1 MSYTRVNWENL
12 PSTNTPLNATNL
24 NKMDAGIKTLDDN
37 YNAVAQNN
45 ITITSDY
52 TIDDNSCFKSQN
64 FVNIGINIFNSSG
77 TYGTYSWVDLARL
90 PEGYRPTRE
99 KYISGYGCSSG
110 WGTPTAVPIMI
121 NAEGYIRVYLQTS
134 GLKRIVASGII
145 TL

>member
-12 PSTNTPLNATNL
+12 PSTNTPVNATNL

-52 TIDDNSCFKSQN
+52 QIADNSCFKSQN
-64 FVNIGINIFNSSG
+64 FINIGINIYNENS
-77 TYGTYSWVDLARL
+77 TYGTYSWVKLARL
-90 PEGYRPTRE
+90 PANFRPSRD
-99 KYISGYGCSSG
+99 KYLSGFGCSSG
-110 WGTPTAVPIMI
+110 WGTPTSVPIFVDTD
-121 NAEGYIRVYLQTS
+121 GYINVYLQTT
-134 GLKRIVASGII
+134 GLKRIIANGII